1 MIQSIALASAMMM
14 SAVISLQ
21 PADASWNALRGAG
34 TVVLM
39 RHAIAPGTG
48 DPDNFQLGDCRT
60 QRNLSEQGRRQAT
73 LAGNQF
79 RLKGIAV
86 RKVLSSQWCRTL
98 ETATLLNLGQVQ
110 PEPILNS
117 FFRDRRNASNQTDQL
132 RRLIRGHQQRGV
144 IVMVTHQVNIT
155 ELTGIVPRSGD
166 VVIVR
171 AKPDGE
177 IQVLGEL
184 DPSS

>member
-1 MIQSIALASAMMM
+1 MIQSIALASSIMM
-14 SAVISLQ
+14 SAIASFQ
-21 PADASWNALRGAG
+21 PANDNWKPLRGSGA
-34 TVVLM
+34 VVLM

-48 DPDNFQLGDCRT
+48 DPDNFQLGNCQT
-60 QRNLSEQGRRQAT
+60 QRNLSEEGRRQAT

-79 RLKGIAV
+79 RNRGIAV
-86 RKVLSSQWCRTL
+86 NKVLSSQWCRTL
-98 ETATLLNLGQVQ
+98 ETATLLNLGKVQ

-117 FFRDRRNASNQTDQL
+117 FFRDRRSSSSQTDQL
-132 RRLIRGHQQRGV
+132 RRLIREHQQDV

-166 VVIVR
+166 VVIVK

-177 IQVLGEL
+177 IQILGEL